1 MSLIKKENLVIV
13 IGEYEKDGQTK
24 KQYRTIGELVTMQ
37 GDDGQPYQFGK
48 LWGASGVTEIKVY
61 QQDQPNQNAPQNN
74 AQAQNQGGYNQQP
87 QQGGYDQS
95 QQQNNGY
102 PQR

>member
-1 MSLIKKENLVIV
+1 MSLIKKENIVIV

-24 KQYRTIGELVTMQ
+24 KQYRTIGEMVTMQ

-48 LWGASGVTEIKVY
+48 LWGASGVTEIKIY

-74 AQAQNQGGYNQQP
+74 AQPQQGGYNQQP
-87 QQGGYDQS
+87 QQGGYNQPH
-95 QQQNNGY
+95 QPNNGY

>member
-1 MSLIKKENLVIV
+1 MSLIKKENIVIV

-24 KQYRTIGELVTMQ
+24 KQYRTIGEMVTMQ

-48 LWGASGVTEIKVY
+48 LWGASGVTEIKIY
-61 QQDQPNQNAPQNN
+61 QQDQPNQNATQNN
-74 AQAQNQGGYNQQP
+74 AQP
-87 QQGGYDQS
+87 QQGGYNQPH
-95 QQQNNGY
+95 QPNNGY